1 MTTISFDKD
10 EYTPSEVAIITYTG
24 VPHRTSLTI
33 WDPDSYTA
41 CRILVGGDGTLTYK
55 IPSVA
60 KLGKWIVNLRDISKT
75 RLAYDTMYVGG
86 KIIPATIEVEPGMY
100 DGRVLIETS
109 PIGAKVYLNEVY
121 YGRTPLDLRLPVGSY
136 TAKLERAG
144 YKTIILPI
152 KVHTDFPPPEYW
164 EILEKD

>member
-10 EYTPSEVAIITYTG
+10 EYIRGEVAIITYID

-33 WDPDSYTA
+33 WDPDSYTV
-41 CRILVGGDGTLTYK
+41 CRILVGGEGTLTYK

-60 KLGKWIVNLRDISKT
+60 KPGKWIVNLRGVSKT
-75 RLAYDTMYVGG
+75 RLAYDTMYVGV
-86 KIIPATIEVEPGMY
+86 IPATIEVEPSTY

-109 PIGAKVYLNEVY
+109 PVGAKVYLNEVY
-121 YGRTPLDLRLPVGSY
+121 YGLTPLDLHLPVGSY